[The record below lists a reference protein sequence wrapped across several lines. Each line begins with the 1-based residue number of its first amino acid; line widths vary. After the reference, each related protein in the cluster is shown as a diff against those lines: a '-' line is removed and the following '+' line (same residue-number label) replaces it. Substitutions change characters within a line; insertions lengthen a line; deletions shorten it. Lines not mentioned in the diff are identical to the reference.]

1 MCWHQNIGL
10 SHPLLKIKSCT
21 LPNDGVAVV
30 FPPLSP
36 PRSMCRRI
44 GRLVFRAALDNPDCT
59 VVAVNDA
66 NMTIDYA
73 AYQVRD
79 IEPLDELDLTSK
91 RI

>member
-1 MCWHQNIGL
+1 MRYYIQLIA
-10 SHPLLKIKSCT
+10 IKSFT
-21 LPNDGVAVV
+21 LKFDG
-30 FPPLSP
+30 FYPLSP
-36 PRSMCRRI
+36 PRSICRRI